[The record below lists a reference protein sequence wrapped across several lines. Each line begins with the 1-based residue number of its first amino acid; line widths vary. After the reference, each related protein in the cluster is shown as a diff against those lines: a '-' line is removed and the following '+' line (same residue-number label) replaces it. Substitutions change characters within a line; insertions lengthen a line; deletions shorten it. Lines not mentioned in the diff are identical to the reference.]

1 MATFK
6 VTTTLKLEG
15 TIVSQ
20 SEKVF
25 NCPKQAVAFASDRRK
40 EAEQLFPGMK
50 FQDGSRGFVG
60 KTDKKT
66 LIVKLERVEDDAELL
81 IEFLLFLLLLELA
94 AEVEAAARQPQVEVV
109 GLVLIH

>member
-25 NCPKQAVAFASDRRK
+25 NCPKQAVAFAIERKK

-50 FQDGSRGFVG
+50 FRDGSRGFIG
-60 KTDKKT
+60 KTDKQT
-66 LIVKLERVEDDAELL
+66 IIVKLELVENDTEPL

-94 AEVEAAARQPQVEVV
+94 AELEAAAHQPQVV
-109 GLVLIH
+109 GLILIH

>member
-15 TIVSQ
+15 TVVSQ

-25 NCPKQAVAFASDRRK
+25 DNPKQAVSFATDRRK
-40 EAEQLFPGMK
+40 EAEQLFPGMTFK
-50 FQDGSRGFVG
+50 DGSRGFVG
-60 KTDKKT
+60 KTDKST
-66 LIVKLERVEDDAELL
+66 LIVKLERVEDDTELL
-81 IEFLLFLLLLELA
+81 IEFLLFLLLLELV
-94 AEVEAAARQPQVEVV
+94 AEAETGARQPQAV

>member
-25 NCPKQAVAFASDRRK
+25 NCPKQAVSFAIDRRK
-40 EAEQLFPGMK
+40 EAEQLFPGMTFK
-50 FQDGSRGFVG
+50 DGSRGFVG

-66 LIVKLERVEDDAELL
+66 LIVKIERIEDDADLL

-94 AEVEAAARQPQVEVV
+94 AEVEVAVRQPQAV
-109 GLVLIH
+109 GVVLIY

>member
-15 TIVSQ
+15 TEVSKT
-20 SEKVF
+20 EKEF
-25 NCPKQAVAFASDRRK
+25 NCPKQAVEYAQARRK
-40 EAEQLFPGMK
+40 EAEELFPSMK
-50 FQDGSRGFVG
+50 FRDGSHGFVG
-60 KTDKKT
+60 DNGRAK
-66 LIVKLERVEDDAELL
+66 LIVKLERVEDDTELL

-94 AEVEAAARQPQVEVV
+94 AEVEAAARQPQVV

>member
-25 NCPKQAVAFASDRRK
+25 NCPKQAVAFAIERRK
-40 EAEQLFPGMK
+40 EAEQLFPGMTFK
-50 FQDGSRGFVG
+50 NGSRGFVG
-60 KTDKKT
+60 KTNKGAT
-66 LIVKLERVEDDAELL
+66 IIVKLERVEDDTELL

-94 AEVEAAARQPQVEVV
+94 AEMEEAACQPQVV